1 MTSSLTH
8 DCFPPFFPHHIIGSP
23 WLIPS
28 VRLPFNVS
36 LVRSLVRRLPNMEQE
51 LLTLHEHLGSLLV
64 FSGVCVARSL
74 AACISLF
81 ELLAFDF
88 WSLFC
93 QFFCDVQLHITTLVS
108 SNFTL
113 TFNMLPLNK
122 ETDL

>member
-1 MTSSLTH
+1 
-8 DCFPPFFPHHIIGSP
+8 
-23 WLIPS
+23 
-28 VRLPFNVS
+28 
-36 LVRSLVRRLPNMEQE
+36 MEQE

-81 ELLAFDF
+81 ELLTFDF

-113 TFNMLPLNK
+113 TLFLLHIWQPSNQTSNQADVVQVLL
-122 ETDL
+122 